1 MRFLSFI
8 LLSCVCYWTQT
19 QANQTP
25 SSLDQVEKWC
35 ISQRQKY
42 KIVPGQD
49 FVRREL
55 LVGLLVALGFQIS
68 LSNPKLS
75 FSLSNPKLSLSNPKL
90 NKIGEFAERDAQAVP
105 EREVPPLLLRAA
117 PAGGERG
124 KSKSMVY
131 GSISLYLWHI
141 VYC

>member
-1 MRFLSFI
+1 M
-8 LLSCVCYWTQT
+8 CYWTQT

-49 FVRREL
+49 FVRVREL

-75 FSLSNPKLSLSNPKL
+75 LSLTL
-90 NKIGEFAERDAQAVP
+90 NLTK
-105 EREVPPLLLRAA
+105 
-117 PAGGERG
+117 
-124 KSKSMVY
+124 
-131 GSISLYLWHI
+131 
-141 VYC
+141 

>member
-49 FVRREL
+49 FVRVREL
-55 LVGLLVALGFQIS
+55 LVGLLVALGFQI
-68 LSNPKLS
+68 
-75 FSLSNPKLSLSNPKL
+75 SLSNPKLSLSNPKL